1 VILMKILK
9 KIVIAFLF
17 LILIN
22 LITILAISYNLKD
35 TLVEGVLKPL
45 VEENIKNQED
55 YLLNEPIDI
64 SLDIDNSQL
73 QKLLNSEEVKDL
85 LEKYMD
91 ITIDGMTDEKMLDEI
106 SLEKDIFDYLK
117 NHKEELSNIVGQD
130 VTNEMINQVAEEFEA
145 KEKSKILKETIKNTE
160 KNLNPTERIVIRGYK
175 LFVSQTF
182 KYIIIALIILDLFLL
197 ALVQLSLYKWII
209 NLGIAMTTSGALL
222 IIISL
227 ITRLIVKNVSG
238 LEGFHLTNLQTMGII
253 ILIIGLCVVVIYK
266 LIMNLTK
273 KKGEETYAIS

>member
-1 VILMKILK
+1 MKILK

-222 IIISL
+222 IIISF

-253 ILIIGLCVVVIYK
+253 ILIVGLCVVVIYK

>member
-1 VILMKILK
+1 MKILK

-45 VEENIKNQED
+45 VEENIKNQEN

>member
-1 VILMKILK
+1 MKILK

-222 IIISL
+222 IIISF

-253 ILIIGLCVVVIYK
+253 ILIIGLCVVLIYK

>member
-1 VILMKILK
+1 MKILK

-35 TLVEGVLKPL
+35 TLVEGVLKSL

-222 IIISL
+222 IIISF

-253 ILIIGLCVVVIYK
+253 ILIIGLCVVLIYK

>member
-1 VILMKILK
+1 MKILK

-222 IIISL
+222 IIISF

-266 LIMNLTK
+266 LIMNLIK

>member
-1 VILMKILK
+1 MKILK